1 MSKIIEELN
10 IELGKIKAKIEK
22 GSQLT
27 PDDLKV
33 ILLCELNEEDLHES
47 KQ

>member
-1 MSKIIEELN
+1 MSKISEEIN
-10 IELGKIKAKIEK
+10 TELGKIKSKIEK
-22 GSQLT
+22 GNQLT
-27 PDDLKV
+27 PEDLKI